1 MDENK
6 EKVNDFLPKW
16 FVEVKQL
23 LKKNDAKRNVD

>member
-23 LKKNDAKRNVD
+23 LKKNDPPKE